1 MTLQCNVVPHWL
13 GAYTKWSLLTCQQHV
28 PMMTTWD
35 HTKVPVRRYQTP
47 GLILGLHPANETAL
61 LVTTSL
67 IGWMQAYNQ
76 PWNPIAR
83 WRAHTWMS
91 LQTWRYFKNFCV
103 ASSWGNL
110 KSNNEPQY
118 RLWCAYWIRCDI
130 HGEFRKQGDTHV
142 QRAAQLV
149 SQIWSCK
156 NSFALIFILNDPI
169 KSYTALLSWPDQN
182 YNPIG
187 SLFFKQ

>member
-1 MTLQCNVVPHWL
+1 M
-13 GAYTKWSLLTCQQHV
+13 
-28 PMMTTWD
+28 
-35 HTKVPVRRYQTP
+35 
-47 GLILGLHPANETAL
+47 IPANLSTACTYDDDLRPYQSTRQKIPNPRADSRFAPSQWETAL

-130 HGEFRKQGDTHV
+130 HGEFRKQGDTYV